1 MKLHL
6 VIPSTMEEIPQPSH
20 LSVAQKIGFVLLLV
34 FGLMVVS
41 LAFLQIRNA
50 IYGPFVIRVNKD
62 EQALKNALHVDDTIR
77 LQQIDTDHDGLNDYE
92 ELFFY
97 ETSPYIPDTDSDG
110 IDDKAEVDAGTN
122 PLCPEGTAC
131 DASVFDVVT
140 SSTLEVTPLQDSIAL
155 PDEIVADAQDDVV
168 KELGKDIDMVE
179 IASDPDLLRQ
189 LLLQTG
195 QISAEQL
202 DAIDDE
208 TLLKFA
214 KDIVSVSATS
224 TQ

>member
-1 MKLHL
+1 
-6 VIPSTMEEIPQPSH
+6 MEEIPQQSG
-20 LSVAQKIGFVLLLV
+20 LSAAQKTGFVLLLV

-41 LAFLQIRNA
+41 LAFLQMRNA
-50 IYGPFVIRVNKD
+50 IYGPFVIRVD
-62 EQALKNALHVDDTIR
+62 EDEREFREALEVDETTR

-110 IDDKAEVDAGTN
+110 IGDKDELDAGTD
-122 PLCPEGTAC
+122 PLCPQGESCSAAAY
-131 DASVFDVVT
+131 DATTTTTLDT
-140 SSTLEVTPLQDSIAL
+140 SPLQESIVL
-155 PDEIVADAQDDVV
+155 PDEIVADAEQDVV
-168 KELGKDIDMVE
+168 GTLDQEVDITD
-179 IASDPDLLRQ
+179 IAGDPTLLRQ

-195 QISAEQL
+195 QITQEQL

-214 KDIVSVSATS
+214 DDLMSTS
-224 TQ
+224 TTTQPTPTIE